1 MIKLDVGFKEN
12 ILAIITIDKNK
23 VSSGTVPTFYAKDEE
38 EREKVALLLSKIMM
52 GMVHDLENGSYV
64 IVRH

>member
-1 MIKLDVGFKEN
+1 MDVGIKET
-12 ILAIITIDKNK
+12 IIAVVTVNK
-23 VSSGTVPTFYAKDEE
+23 DVVLGEGVPIFYARDEK
-38 EREKVALLLSKIMM
+38 EREKISLLISKITL

>member
-1 MIKLDVGFKEN
+1 MDFGITES
-12 ILAIITIDKNK
+12 IIAIITTDRSMI
-23 VSSGTVPTFYAKDEE
+23 STTTVPIFYAKSEDEK
-38 EREKVALLLSKIMM
+38 EKLSLLVAKITK